1 MDEGNYKKITYK
13 NSLLI
18 RQNLIGLQCT
28 LFRFYG
34 DNGAKPIILVLQFL
48 GYFILIEDSLTI
60 SSVFKT
66 ITSG

>member
-18 RQNLIGLQCT
+18 RQKLIGLKYT
-28 LFRFYG
+28 L
-34 DNGAKPIILVLQFL
+34 L
-48 GYFILIEDSLTI
+48 GFYFILMEDSLTI